1 MTMNIST
8 TFLLFLLTTGAPLSS
23 SASSSCSGQSFRNV
37 PGVSG
42 GCVSSSHDGLT
53 CIQQQGSLQ
62 CLVDGKPLQNGSG
75 PPAGTAARA
84 VLHKKESN
92 GQANNDYG
100 SWASTFPASG
110 GGSVTPNYS
119 DYQSGYMGSTVVGDG
134 GNGQMAREYS
144 QAMSFQ
150 GSGNANTNANPGQQQ
165 GGYPNGGAWIG
176 PHRQCE
182 DDNCYRNR
190 NLAETETKGDA
201 AEAAEKDNTE
211 GVRMDW
217 AAVGLQGDCSAGCVA
232 NIYDTSDCTDDSL
245 RPLSPLASVTYFTN
259 ENDMS
264 AGNAT
269 LPGTVE
275 DYVGKALL
283 FHNDANGEFN
293 VDNGLDACGIFELVD
308 GDVDVK
314 EGDAADGTATSTSP
328 ATSLTSVLPFLA
340 AAGIFFIGS
349 MLL

>member
-1 MTMNIST
+1 MSIT
-8 TFLLFLLTTGAPLSS
+8 TAAFFLLFLLTTGAPLSS

-53 CIQQQGSLQ
+53 CIRQQGSLQ

-92 GQANNDYG
+92 DQADNDYG
-100 SWASTFPASG
+100 SWASSFPASG
-110 GGSVTPNYS
+110 GGSGTPNYS
-119 DYQSGYMGSTVVGDG
+119 DYQSGYLGSNVVGDG

-150 GSGNANTNANPGQQQ
+150 GSDNGNTNPGQ

-182 DDNCYRNR
+182 DGNCYRKR
-190 NLAETETKGDA
+190 NLAETEGDA
-201 AEAAEKDNTE
+201 AKAAEAENTE

-217 AAVGLQGDCSAGCVA
+217 AAVGLQGDCSGGCVA
-232 NIYDTSDCTDDSL
+232 NIYDTSECTDDAL
-245 RPLSPLASVTYFTN
+245 RPLSPLASVT
-259 ENDMS
+259 
-264 AGNAT
+264 
-269 LPGTVE
+269 
-275 DYVGKALL
+275 
-283 FHNDANGEFN
+283 
-293 VDNGLDACGIFELVD
+293 
-308 GDVDVK
+308 
-314 EGDAADGTATSTSP
+314 
-328 ATSLTSVLPFLA
+328 
-340 AAGIFFIGS
+340 
-349 MLL
+349 